1 MQLIPITNLLLVLLP
16 LILVGYFYY
25 IWVDNGKEIIYPTV
39 RMLVQL
45 ILVGYVLTYIF
56 QADSWLL
63 GTAIILFM
71 VIVSSFIVL
80 RNVAK
85 KTITSYYK
93 IFLAIMIGGS
103 INLYLVIEFILEI
116 TPFYDPK
123 FVIPIA
129 GMLYANS
136 MDGISLAAERF
147 EKEIKQNSYD
157 IAKKIA
163 FKTAMIPRINAFLA
177 VGLVALPGMMTGQ
190 ILSGIDPLIAVR
202 YQIVVMAMI
211 FSSAG
216 ISVILYLH
224 LLKPSISIQ
233 KKS

>member
-1 MQLIPITNLLLVLLP
+1 MQLIPVTNLLLVLLP

-25 IWVDNGKEIIYPTV
+25 IWVDDGKEIIYPTV

-45 ILVGYVLTYIF
+45 ILVGYILTYIF
-56 QADSWLL
+56 QTDSWLL
-63 GTAIILFM
+63 GVAIILFM

-85 KTITSYYK
+85 KTIFSYSK
-93 IFLAIMIGGS
+93 IFLAIIIGGS
-103 INLYLVIEFILEI
+103 VNLYLVIEFILDI

-147 EKEIKQNSYD
+147 EKEIKQKSYD
-157 IAKKIA
+157 IARKIA

-216 ISVILYLH
+216 IGVILYLQ
-224 LLKPSISIQ
+224 LLKR
-233 KKS
+233 

>member
-1 MQLIPITNLLLVLLP
+1 
-16 LILVGYFYY
+16 
-25 IWVDNGKEIIYPTV
+25 
-39 RMLVQL
+39 
-45 ILVGYVLTYIF
+45 
-56 QADSWLL
+56 
-63 GTAIILFM
+63 M

-85 KTITSYYK
+85 KTVSSYYK

-136 MDGISLAAERF
+136 MDGISLAVERF

-163 FKTAMIPRINAFLA
+163 FKAAMIPRINAFLA

-233 KKS
+233 KNS